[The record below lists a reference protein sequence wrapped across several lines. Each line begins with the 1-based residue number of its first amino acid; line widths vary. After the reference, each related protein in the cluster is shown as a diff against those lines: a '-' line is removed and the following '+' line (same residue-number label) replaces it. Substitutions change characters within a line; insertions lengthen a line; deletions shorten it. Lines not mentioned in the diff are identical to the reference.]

1 MCSPGGNRPRQVR
14 TSTEPQFGGR
24 ERREL
29 PARRALEDRVRGEF
43 LEMHGVSLN
52 VAEAARLMGVPQPI
66 CGRLLRAL
74 VREGS
79 LRQNLDGRYMV
90 ADVQP

>member
-1 MCSPGGNRPRQVR
+1 
-14 TSTEPQFGGR
+14 
-24 ERREL
+24 
-29 PARRALEDRVRGEF
+29 
-43 LEMHGVSLN
+43 
-52 VAEAARLMGVPQPI
+52 VPQPI